1 MKATLEK
8 VVGEALSLSLPD
20 RSALTQIL
28 IQTLDPDPV
37 EDAAEVQ
44 QAWQVEV
51 EKRLD
56 EILSGRVKT
65 VPAEKVFAKLR
76 PNTDEAGCVSS
87 RGDGG
92 IGRGGWVGGRVRPWD
107 RRIR

>member
-8 VVGEALSLSLPD
+8 VAEEALGLSLSD
-20 RSALTQIL
+20 RSALTRIL
-28 IQTLDPDPV
+28 IQTLDPEPA

-51 EKRLD
+51 EKRVD

-65 VPAEKVFAKLR
+65 VPAEEVFAKLR
-76 PNTDEAGCVSS
+76 AKYG
-87 RGDGG
+87 
-92 IGRGGWVGGRVRPWD
+92 
-107 RRIR
+107 